1 MFFTWVVIS
10 LALGPVI
17 RHAHRFHELA
27 QAVAHV
33 DLLLLI
39 ADRGADNVRQDD
51 PRLAAGWHLLFL
63 VDDVVFLFWIYQNA
77 GLDQNRSLAMLRFK
91 SVLCLRKWFLWEE
104 NLGHDC
110 RHVGNV
116 FVGEDLGCFAEV
128 CQVLP
133 PTWRFWGFREWFI
146 CIFDQ
151 RYFVELG
158 QFPLGGNF
166 RCVR

>member
-1 MFFTWVVIS
+1 MIR
-10 LALGPVI
+10 ALLPDGTC
-17 RHAHRFHELA
+17 
-27 QAVAHV
+27 
-33 DLLLLI
+33 
-39 ADRGADNVRQDD
+39 
-51 PRLAAGWHLLFL
+51 LFL

-110 RHVGNV
+110 RHVGNI

-133 PTWRFWGFREWFI
+133 PTRLAAWF
-146 CIFDQ
+146 FGGAWDN
-151 RYFVELG
+151 RVHGSVELG
-158 QFPLGGNF
+158 HFPVSDNF
-166 RCVR
+166 LCVGDFSRRARSSPARRTVFRGFPICRGSWPFPRGRKKFRRSRSLF